1 VIRCEGCIAC
11 HVQGAI
17 EAGATKDEMD
27 ETIGVAVVMGGGPS
41 LVYGDKASKA
51 MKEMMQS

>member
-1 VIRCEGCIAC
+1 
-11 HVQGAI
+11 I

-27 ETIGVAVVMGGGPS
+27 ETIGVAVVMVGGPS